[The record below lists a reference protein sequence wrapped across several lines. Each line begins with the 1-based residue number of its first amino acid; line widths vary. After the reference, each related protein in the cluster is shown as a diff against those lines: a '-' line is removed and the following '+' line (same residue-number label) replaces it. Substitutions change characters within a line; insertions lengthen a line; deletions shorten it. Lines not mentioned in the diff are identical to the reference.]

1 MNKKL
6 LKQLLLIS
14 YKNGELDSE
23 TVAKIAEKLDR
34 TQLKQYIKALKN
46 AEKLHNVYVET
57 PFSENKTMMDSFKS
71 IFPNRKI
78 QNLQNSSLIVG
89 TKISYNDDIFE
100 VSLKNNLDQIVRNIA
115 EDYD

>member
-14 YKNGELDSE
+14 YKNGELDSQ
-23 TVAKIAEKLDR
+23 TVAKISEKLDR

-46 AEKLHNVYVET
+46 AEKLRNVYVET
-57 PFSENKTMMDSFKS
+57 PFAQNKS
-71 IFPNRKI
+71 IMESVKSLFPDKKM
-78 QNLQNSSLIVG
+78 QNLKNSSLIVG
-89 TKISYNDDIFE
+89 AKISYNDDIVE
-100 VSLKNNLDQIVRNIA
+100 VSLKNNLDQIVKNIA

>member
-14 YKNGELDSE
+14 YKNGDLDSE
-23 TVAKIAEKLDR
+23 IVAKISEKLDR
-34 TQLKQYIKALKN
+34 TQLKQYIRALKN

-57 PFSENKTMMDSFKS
+57 PFPENTNMMDSFKT
-71 IFPNRKI
+71 IFPDKKI
-78 QNLQNSSLIVG
+78 QNLENSSLIVG

-100 VSLKNNLDQIVRNIA
+100 VSLKNNLDQIVRNI

>member
-14 YKNGELDSE
+14 YKNGELDNK
-23 TVAKIAEKLDR
+23 TIAKISEKLDR
-34 TQLKQYIKALKN
+34 TQLKQYIKALKS

-57 PFSENKTMMDSFKS
+57 PFAENKTVMESFKS
-71 IFPNRKI
+71 IFPDKKI
-78 QNLQNSSLIVG
+78 KNLENSSLIVG

-100 VSLKNNLDQIVRNIA
+100 VSLKNNLDQIVRNI